1 MSACLFARVRVVAI
15 IVAPTNF
22 AIWNAAIPTLL
33 DAAVTMTKS
42 PVLSLACSMRAPHA
56 VTYCI
61 QDAAATSNEMFS
73 GCLIRLGAEHDFRTI
88 EADTLHLDL
97 HFVGSRWGDI
107 QVFNFQN
114 TWIAVA
120 MESNDTCHGFLL

>member
-15 IVAPTNF
+15 IVAPTAF

-42 PVLSLACSMRAPHA
+42 PAVGLACSIRAPHA

-61 QDAAATSNEMFS
+61 QDAAACSNEMLS
-73 GCLIRLGAEHDFRTI
+73 GCLTRLRAGTLANSPYVPHRAISVGGIKLTASPFLKPVADVPTALTIPAASYPRRLGK
-88 EADTLHLDL
+88 
-97 HFVGSRWGDI
+97 
-107 QVFNFQN
+107 
-114 TWIAVA
+114 
-120 MESNDTCHGFLL
+120 

>member
-15 IVAPTNF
+15 IVAPTAF

-42 PVLSLACSMRAPHA
+42 PVLSLACSIRAPHA

-73 GCLIRLGAEHDFRTI
+73 GCSNGFDDTRGLEPEPTRKLSLLQISVCTEH
-88 EADTLHLDL
+88 
-97 HFVGSRWGDI
+97 
-107 QVFNFQN
+107 
-114 TWIAVA
+114 
-120 MESNDTCHGFLL
+120 

>member
-15 IVAPTNF
+15 IVAPAAF

-42 PVLSLACSMRAPHA
+42 PVLSFACSISAPHA

-61 QDAAATSNEMFS
+61 QDAAANSNEILS
-73 GCLIRLGAEHDFRTI
+73 GCLTDCEPGRWPILRRCPTGLYRSA
-88 EADTLHLDL
+88 
-97 HFVGSRWGDI
+97 GSNLQHRP
-107 QVFNFQN
+107 
-114 TWIAVA
+114 A
-120 MESNDTCHGFLL
+120 